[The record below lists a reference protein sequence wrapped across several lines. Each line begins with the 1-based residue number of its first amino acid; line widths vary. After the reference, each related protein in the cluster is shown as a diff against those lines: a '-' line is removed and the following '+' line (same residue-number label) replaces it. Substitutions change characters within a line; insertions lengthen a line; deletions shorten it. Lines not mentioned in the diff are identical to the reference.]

1 MGSVQDLNA
10 MYLFAKVVEHG
21 SYTAAARALGLQT
34 SKLSRRVSD
43 LERSLGV
50 RLLQR
55 TTRRVTVTEIGQTY
69 YQHCVALEAE
79 ALAAQEAIDRTRSEP
94 QGMVRVAC
102 PIALM
107 KMPVGP
113 VIAKFLVRHPLV
125 RLHVDMSNRRVDVV
139 EEGFDLAIRVRQPP
153 LEPSTLAMRKLGDS
167 RAVLVASASLLEKS
181 GRPAHPH
188 DLARFPTLA
197 MTAAGDKSTWP
208 FREKDCTPINVT
220 LEPRLM
226 TDSFDAL
233 RTAAI
238 AGVGI
243 AYLPEFVVQED
254 IESGELE
261 RVLPEFGI
269 TPGVVH
275 VVFPT
280 RRGMVPAVRAFID
293 ALAEEF
299 HENCP
304 KATSEEAA

>member
-1 MGSVQDLNA
+1 VQDLNA

-21 SYTAAARALGLQT
+21 SYSAAARALGLQT

-55 TTRRVTVTEIGQTY
+55 TTRRVTVTDIGQTY
-69 YQHCVALEAE
+69 YQHCAALEAE

-94 QGMVRVAC
+94 QGMVRMSC

-107 KMPVGP
+107 KLPFGP
-113 VIAKFLVRHPLV
+113 VIAKVLATYPLV

-153 LEPSTLAMRKLGDS
+153 LESSNLAMRKLGDT
-167 RAVLVASASLLEKS
+167 RTVLVASPALLGKS
-181 GRPAHPH
+181 GHPAHPR
-188 DLARFPTLA
+188 DLERFPTLSMA
-197 MTAAGDKSTWP
+197 GPGDKYAWP

-220 LEPRLM
+220 LSPRLM

-233 RTAAI
+233 RAAAV

-243 AYLPEFVVQED
+243 AYLPEFVAQED
-254 IESGELE
+254 IESGALE

-269 TPGVVH
+269 APGVVH

-280 RRGMVPAVRAFID
+280 RRGMVPAVRAVID
-293 ALAEEF
+293 ALAEGF

-304 KATSEEAA
+304 KPEA